1 MFLIGLTGG
10 AATGKSTASSYF
22 RNLGVPVIDADEVA
36 RKIVEPGEPAFLEI
50 KATFGQDVVDAAT
63 GNIVSFYFVK
73 KRIFKKV
80 YTKKKILKDSSILC
94 GQNLV
99 ANVLNHL

>member
-63 GNIVSFYFVK
+63 GNIVRFYFVLK
-73 KRIFKKV
+73 KDYLKV
-80 YTKKKILKDSSILC
+80 YTKKNSEEFINPMWSKFICKYLK
-94 GQNLV
+94 
-99 ANVLNHL
+99 HL